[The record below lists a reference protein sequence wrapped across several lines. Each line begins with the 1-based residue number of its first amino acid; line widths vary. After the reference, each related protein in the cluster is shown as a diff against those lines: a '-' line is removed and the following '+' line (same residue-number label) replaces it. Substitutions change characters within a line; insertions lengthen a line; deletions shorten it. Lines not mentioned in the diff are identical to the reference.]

1 MARVALFGGSHFYN
15 LHQFCNGNL
24 NVPSDIA
31 VTYKFFAYP
40 DLRADYVTFGHIEEV
55 LQFSP
60 DAIIIS
66 LGENDINKECTVNYI
81 VRHIAGVIEMF
92 RSAGVRTVFVAQLMR
107 RGHYGD
113 SENSELSFRRISRAI
128 HKKLWRWKVLCG
140 DVRSARGIQSSEHF
154 CKDKVNLNDRGNAI
168 YSNNV
173 RDAIVRAYKIVAEYK
188 GTADKEEDDVEYQI
202 CESSQ
207 TVTEN
212 KYQVKGLVTEDVCV
226 TGQIVT
232 EFKHHVN
239 KISPCDD
246 AGFKE

>member
-40 DLRADYVTFGHIEEV
+40 DLRADHVTFGHIEEV

-66 LGENDINKECTVNYI
+66 IGENDINKECTVNYI
-81 VRHIAGVIEMF
+81 VRHIASVIEMF

-107 RGHYGD
+107 KGHYGD
-113 SENSELSFRRISRAI
+113 SYNSELSFKRISRAI
-128 HKKLWRWKVLCG
+128 HKKLWRWKVLSG

-154 CKDKVNLNDRGNAI
+154 CKDNVNLNDKGNAI

-188 GTADKEEDDVEYQI
+188 GTADKENAEYTI
-202 CESSQ
+202 SESNQ
-207 TVTEN
+207 TVITEN
-212 KYQVKGLVTEDVCV
+212 KYQVNGLVRENVCV
-226 TGQIVT
+226 TGEIVT
-232 EFKHHVN
+232 EFKNDVN
-239 KISPCDD
+239 KINTCDD
-246 AGFKE
+246 AGY